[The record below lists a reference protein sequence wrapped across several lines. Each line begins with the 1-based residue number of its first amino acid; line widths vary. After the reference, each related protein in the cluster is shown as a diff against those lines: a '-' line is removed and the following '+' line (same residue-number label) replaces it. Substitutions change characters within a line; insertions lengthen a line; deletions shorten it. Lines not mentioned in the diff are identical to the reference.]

1 MESRE
6 LREDRRPLKGGGGPG
21 SMLPAQEGEGGQQ
34 SRQKECQGGPCQ
46 EKGASTYGGR
56 RFPGK
61 IPAAVCY
68 KVRTVS
74 ELHRFN
80 AFEVFLVV
88 EVVVDA
94 AEHLAGIAHGVVNL
108 IGFFKVACRFL
119 QNGVDFG

>member
-1 MESRE
+1 MIFPR
-6 LREDRRPLKGGGGPG
+6 LGNRRGCPPF
-21 SMLPAQEGEGGQQ
+21 LPY
-34 SRQKECQGGPCQ
+34 SK
-46 EKGASTYGGR
+46 R
-56 RFPGK
+56 RRKFSG
-61 IPAAVCY
+61 AVCY